1 MTTLEKKIEAV
12 RVANLIIKQLTD
24 TTDVNVLMSWGV
36 RGHGAGYV
44 RGRDGI
50 EMPCLILDVSGLIHT
65 VRVVVA
71 LNEGDDVYE
80 VALYDV
86 RGNRVGDWI
95 GDVTCDILGSLLD
108 SLIERPKG
116 MTDEDYKNLSEIDS
130 FIKCLLDI

>member
-12 RVANLIIKQLTD
+12 RVANLIIEQLTD

-50 EMPCLILDVSGLIHT
+50 EMPCLILYVSGLIHT
-65 VRVVVA
+65 GRVVVA
-71 LNEGDDVYE
+71 LNGGDDVYE

-95 GDVTCDILGSLLD
+95 GDVTCDMLGSLLD

-116 MTDEDYKNLSEIDS
+116 MTDEDYKDLSEIDS
-130 FIKCLLDI
+130 FIKCLFDI

>member
-24 TTDVNVLMSWGV
+24 TTDVNVLRSWGV

-65 VRVVVA
+65 GRVVVA

-95 GDVTCDILGSLLD
+95 GDVTCDMLGSLLD
-108 SLIERPKG
+108 SLIERSKG
-116 MTDEDYKNLSEIDS
+116 MTDEDYKDLSEFDS
-130 FIKCLLDI
+130 FIKCLLDF

>member
-50 EMPCLILDVSGLIHT
+50 KMPCLIIDVSGLMHT
-65 VRVVVA
+65 GRVIVA
-71 LNEGDDVYE
+71 LNEGADVYE
-80 VALYDV
+80 VALYDT
-86 RGNRVGDWI
+86 RGERCGDWI
-95 GDVTCDILGSLLD
+95 GDVTCDMLGSLLD

-116 MTDEDYKNLSEIDS
+116 MTDEDYKDLSEIDS

>member
-50 EMPCLILDVSGLIHT
+50 EMPCLILDVSGLIHAG
-65 VRVVVA
+65 RVVVA
-71 LNEGDDVYE
+71 LNEGADVYE

-95 GDVTCDILGSLLD
+95 GDVTCDMLGSLLD
-108 SLIERPKG
+108 SLIERQNG

>member
-65 VRVVVA
+65 GRVVVA
-71 LNEGDDVYE
+71 LNGGDDVYE

-95 GDVTCDILGSLLD
+95 GDVTCDMLGSLLD

-116 MTDEDYKNLSEIDS
+116 MTDDDYKELSEIDS

>member
-95 GDVTCDILGSLLD
+95 DDVTCDILGSLLD